1 MTLFPVVETALEDEV
16 ESEEFKQFMEED
28 LDNLHNH
35 IEEIKE
41 CVDSIAVKK
50 KSFFKVDYADK
61 IFYIPDKNFYIL
73 RAKKI

>member
-1 MTLFPVVETALEDEV
+1 MTFFPVVETALEDEV

-50 KSFFKVDYADK
+50 KSFGKVDYADK
-61 IFYIPDKNFYIL
+61 IFYI
-73 RAKKI
+73 RR